1 MSYFRSRVRNHC
13 CLKSIKRPTNE
24 FSKISEGGLRNSK
37 SMLIG
42 EEGYI
47 IYRIWGIPYTVY
59 GLLHQY
65 LSNKLKNISFSAKI
79 FCESEIQSQN
89 LNRVLILCVAVSSK
103 VCVFFSWF
111 FKFHPSK
118 SRNSKFRN
126 QNKRVFLGI
135 IFPAHTVEGRDLD
148 ES

>member
-1 MSYFRSRVRNHC
+1 MSYFSSGVRNYC
-13 CLKSIKRPTNE
+13 CLKSIKRIMPSYE
-24 FSKISEGGLRNSK
+24 FSKISEGGLRNPK

-42 EEGYI
+42 
-47 IYRIWGIPYTVY
+47 
-59 GLLHQY
+59 GLEY
-65 LSNKLKNISFSAKI
+65 MVCFTNISNKLENISFSAKI

-89 LNRVLILCVAVSSK
+89 LNLVLILCVAVSSK

-135 IFPAHTVEGRDLD
+135 IFPAHTV
-148 ES
+148 

>member
-1 MSYFRSRVRNHC
+1 MIFFNQNIYWLFKTITLSVIFQSRGQ
-13 CLKSIKRPTNE
+13 KSLLFEEHKKLGRQTNFQKLE
-24 FSKISEGGLRNSK
+24 YMVCFTNI
-37 SMLIG
+37 
-42 EEGYI
+42 
-47 IYRIWGIPYTVY
+47 
-59 GLLHQY
+59 
-65 LSNKLKNISFSAKI
+65 SNKLENISFSAKI

-89 LNRVLILCVAVSSK
+89 LNLVLILCVAVSSK

-135 IFPAHTVEGRDLD
+135 IFPAHTVWPYMGTI
-148 ES
+148 SYGPYGYM